1 MRIIIVIAI
10 CLLLTIQDIKYRMI
24 YSPLN
29 CLLLIVGLATN
40 NNLLILNILGIVLIP
55 IILFLINYFY
65 REIIGDGDIEF
76 ISAAGLLLGFVNQN
90 IMLLISCVLAIIYMT
105 ITKKKSIPMI
115 PFLSIGL
122 IICLFL

>member
-29 CLLLIVGLATN
+29 CLLLIVGLASN
-40 NNLLILNILGIVLIP
+40 NNLLVLNILGIVLIP

-65 REIIGDGDIEF
+65 REIIGEGDIEF

-90 IMLLISCVLAIIYMT
+90 VMLIISCILAIIYMT